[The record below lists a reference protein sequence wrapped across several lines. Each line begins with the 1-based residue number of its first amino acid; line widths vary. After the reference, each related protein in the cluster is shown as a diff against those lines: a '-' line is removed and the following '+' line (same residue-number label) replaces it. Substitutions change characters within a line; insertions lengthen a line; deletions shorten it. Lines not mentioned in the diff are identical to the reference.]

1 MPNCARRPGK
11 YINIHHFGGSQSLS
25 KNDEEEERG
34 MKYGNACHHAE
45 IKFRFP
51 RRKHRELRFHV
62 ENVLIVSITI
72 ERTDQIALR
81 NIIWHGSTC
90 FLCILVIILPLEER
104 QYQRNTPFIW
114 TLRGTITVHIIRG
127 HRFSL
132 RFMISHSCAGS
143 SNNRF
148 TMCTFKRDNDLFSF
162 FNFNFNLVKT
172 LLSIC
177 KVTSNT
183 EKCTYPYFLSNIFN
197 YERNA
202 CSNIS
207 YCIYVL

>member
-1 MPNCARRPGK
+1 MVTRVITRKSSSGFLDESIENCD
-11 YINIHHFGGSQSLS
+11 FTS
-25 KNDEEEERG
+25 K
-34 MKYGNACHHAE
+34 MFSS
-45 IKFRFP
+45 FRS
-51 RRKHRELRFHV
+51 RLKL
-62 ENVLIVSITI
+62 I

-143 SNNRF
+143 LNNRF